1 MITSLSKK
9 KGKRKEKREKGKG
22 KEGKRKKRERKRKN
36 FCVYRATCEVTLGE
50 KINWKMGGGGTKKWF
65 SKLIYTPEATCSLS
79 NST

>member
-22 KEGKRKKRERKRKN
+22 KEGKRKKRERKRKD

-50 KINWKMGGGGTKKWF
+50 KINWKMWVGGTKKMVL
-65 SKLIYTPEATCSLS
+65 KINIHP
-79 NST
+79 